1 MISKEYSQG
10 LKTRNCRIYLTNMNN
25 NYNNYFWDFDGVLID
40 SDDIRTAG
48 FEYIFREYS
57 DDHVSEIIDFHKKN
71 GGLSR
76 YIKINHFYK
85 VVIKKKLTKELLESH
100 LNDYTNFVY
109 NRLINPKLLI
119 NDTLEFIKK
128 NQSKN
133 HFIVSASDEREL
145 KLICNNLKI
154 DFLFSEIKGSPE
166 IKENNILSIILANKL
181 NKNNCVLI
189 GDSINDFNAASI
201 ADIDFIGFNNP
212 ELESKLSGKT

>member
-1 MISKEYSQG
+1 
-10 LKTRNCRIYLTNMNN
+10 MNN
-25 NYNNYFWDFDGVLID
+25 NYNNYFWDFDVLLID
-40 SDDIRTAG
+40 TDDIRTAG
-48 FEYIFREYS
+48 FEYNFREYS
-57 DDHVSEIIDFHKKN
+57 DDHVSKIIDFHKKN

-76 YIKINHFYK
+76 YVKINHFYE
-85 VVIKKKLTKELLESH
+85 VLIKKKLTKELLESH

-109 NRLINPKLLI
+109 DRLINPKLLI

-181 NKNNCVLI
+181 KKNNCVLI

>member
-1 MISKEYSQG
+1 
-10 LKTRNCRIYLTNMNN
+10 MNN